1 MNHSFF
7 LLTLRDTFEVR
18 AVASNVRAAKPVC
31 LAGNGLETTMILRTF
46 CTIAAITAMA
56 LPAHADTLATCVTIT
71 KADVEQLFERWNAS
85 LKTGDPQR
93 VADNYAEDAI
103 LLPTVSNKP
112 RLTREER
119 VDYFVE
125 FLKKE
130 PVGAIDSRIIQIGC
144 NMAVDAGL
152 YTFTLHGHD
161 KVRARYTF
169 TYEFKDGK
177 WVIAHHHSSVMPEK
191 AGS

>member
-1 MNHSFF
+1 MEKTMIAKTALALAS
-7 LLTLRDTFEVR
+7 LTLF
-18 AVASNVRAAKPVC
+18 AMPVH
-31 LAGNGLETTMILRTF
+31 AGES
-46 CTIAAITAMA
+46 
-56 LPAHADTLATCVTIT
+56 ATCAPIT
-71 KADVEQLFERWNAS
+71 KTQVEQLFDRWNAS
-85 LKTGDPQR
+85 LKTGDADK

-112 RLTREER
+112 RLTRAER
-119 VDYFVE
+119 VDYFKE

-130 PVGAIDSRIIQIGC
+130 PVGVINSRVVKIGC
-144 NMAVDAGL
+144 NTVVDAGL

-161 KVRARYTF
+161 QVAARYTF

-177 WVIAHHHSSVMPEK
+177 WLIAHHHSSAMPEK

>member
-1 MNHSFF
+1 
-7 LLTLRDTFEVR
+7 
-18 AVASNVRAAKPVC
+18 
-31 LAGNGLETTMILRTF
+31 MILRAF
-46 CTIAAITAMA
+46 CAMA
-56 LPAHADTLATCVTIT
+56 VMAAVVVPAHAEEAATCAPIT
-71 KADVEQLFERWNAS
+71 KADVEKLFDRWNDS
-85 LKTGDPQR
+85 LKTGDPQK

-130 PVGAIDSRIIQIGC
+130 PVGAIDSRVIKIGC
-144 NMAVDAGL
+144 NTVVDAGL

-161 KVRARYTF
+161 LVHARYTF

-177 WVIAHHHSSVMPEK
+177 WVIAHHHSSIMPEK

>member
-1 MNHSFF
+1 
-7 LLTLRDTFEVR
+7 
-18 AVASNVRAAKPVC
+18 
-31 LAGNGLETTMILRTF
+31 MILRAF
-46 CTIAAITAMA
+46 FAMA
-56 LPAHADTLATCVTIT
+56 VVTAVAVPAYAEEAATCAPIA
-71 KADVEQLFERWNAS
+71 KADVERLFDRWNDS
-85 LKTGDPQR
+85 LKTGDPEK

-119 VDYFVE
+119 VDYFTE

-130 PVGAIDSRIIQIGC
+130 PVGTIDSRVIKIGC
-144 NMAVDAGL
+144 NTAVDAGL

-161 KVRARYTF
+161 LVHARYTF

-177 WVIAHHHSSVMPEK
+177 WGIAHHHSSAMPEK

>member
-1 MNHSFF
+1 MIFKAF
-7 LLTLRDTFEVR
+7 VTAT
-18 AVASNVRAAKPVC
+18 AVVA
-31 LAGNGLETTMILRTF
+31 LAV
-46 CTIAAITAMA
+46 
-56 LPAHADTLATCVTIT
+56 PAYAGPRQQCATIT
-71 KADVEQLFERWNAS
+71 KAQVEQLFERWNAS
-85 LKTGDPQR
+85 LKTGNPEK
-93 VADNYAEDAI
+93 VVDNYSADAI

-130 PVGAIDSRIIQIGC
+130 PVGAIDSRVIKIGC
-144 NMAVDAGL
+144 NTVVDAGL

-161 KVRARYTF
+161 VVHARYTF
-169 TYEFKDGK
+169 TYEFKNGK
-177 WVIAHHHSSVMPEK
+177 WLIAHHHSSAMPEK